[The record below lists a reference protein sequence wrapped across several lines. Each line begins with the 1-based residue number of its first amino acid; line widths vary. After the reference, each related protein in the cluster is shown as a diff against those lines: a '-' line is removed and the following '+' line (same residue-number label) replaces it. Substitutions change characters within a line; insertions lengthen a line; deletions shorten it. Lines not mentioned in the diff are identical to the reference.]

1 MANYLLL
8 YHLEYSFVLGR
19 RTFLLFLA
27 MTLSPVLARAGGA
40 RAADRLPGPIGAAVV
55 RAIDGDTLVVRAHI
69 WLGQNVET
77 SVRLAGL
84 DTPELRGKCASE
96 RRLAARAKTMTMAL
110 IADGDVTL
118 RDIQFGKF
126 AGRVVARVTTAA
138 GADLSRALIAAG
150 LGRPYGGGARGDWC
164 APEDLAP

>member
-1 MANYLLL
+1 M
-8 YHLEYSFVLGR
+8 LGR
-19 RTFLLFLA
+19 RTFYLFLA
-27 MTLSPVLARAGGA
+27 LTLLPVLARAGGA
-40 RAADRLPGPIGAAVV
+40 RAADRLPGPVGAAVV
-55 RAIDGDTLVVRAHI
+55 RVIDGDTLVVRAHI

-84 DTPELRGKCASE
+84 DTPELRGKCAGE
-96 RRLAARAKTMTMAL
+96 RRLALRAKTMTVAL

-164 APEDLAP
+164 APEDPAP

>member
-1 MANYLLL
+1 M
-8 YHLEYSFVLGR
+8 LGR

-55 RAIDGDTLVVRAHI
+55 RVIDGDTLVVRAHI

-138 GADLSRALIAAG
+138 GAALSRALIAAG

>member
-1 MANYLLL
+1 M
-8 YHLEYSFVLGR
+8 LGR
-19 RTFLLFLA
+19 RTFYLFLA
-27 MTLSPVLARAGGA
+27 VTLSPVLAHAGA
-40 RAADRLPGPIGAAVV
+40 AADRLPGPVGAAVV
-55 RAIDGDTLVVRAHI
+55 RVIDGDTLVVRAHI

-77 SVRLAGL
+77 SVRVAGL

-96 RRLAARAKTMTMAL
+96 RRKTLTMAL

-138 GADLSRALIAAG
+138 GADLTRALIAAG
-150 LGRPYGGGARGDWC
+150 LGRPYDGGARGDWC
-164 APEDLAP
+164 APEGPAP